1 MNLERRIRKL
11 NRMLEDELGSTPLYA
26 WVACNSSE
34 MMHPCQVLDS
44 SGEPIYDVLCQCGT
58 NVAVHGLHCKIS
70 VSVIR
75 GEMQPRLPKYM
86 GWWVLAAKRPV
97 LDWEADELRRA
108 TRPAVLWEPVVAE
121 QHPLGYALWPHEPDE
136 RLTKGVI
143 RMVREFRSLTPAE
156 HGKAFR
162 AAYQKQQKD
171 RKDRAYAMARER
183 FGLTMNPQE
192 KGGVSFPPVQKQGA
206 IQ

>member
-44 SGEPIYDVLCQCGT
+44 SGAEIYDVLCQCGT
-58 NVAVHGLHCKIS
+58 NVAIHGRYCKVS
-70 VSVIR
+70 VSVVR

-86 GWWVLAAKRPV
+86 GWWVLAFRRPV

-108 TRPAVLWEPVVAE
+108 IRPAVLWEPVPVKE
-121 QHPLGYALWPHEPDE
+121 HPLGYALWPHEPDE
-136 RLTKGVI
+136 RLTKGLI
-143 RMVREFRSLTPAE
+143 KMVREYRSVPVEERIRQFRKE
-156 HGKAFR
+156 
-162 AAYQKQQKD
+162 
-171 RKDRAYAMARER
+171 YAAREQR
-183 FGLTMNPQE
+183 RRERARGISREQFGMTINPQE

>member
-11 NRMLEDELGSTPLYA
+11 NRLLEDELGAQPLYGWIA
-26 WVACNSSE
+26 ANSVE
-34 MMHPCQVLDS
+34 MQHPCQVLDS
-44 SGEPIYDVLCQCGT
+44 DANPIYDTVCQCGR
-58 NVAVHGLHCKIS
+58 NVDIHGPYCRIS

-97 LDWEADELRRA
+97 LDWEAEELRRA
-108 TRPAVLWEPVVAE
+108 ARPAILWEPMSCE
-121 QHPLGYALWPHEPDE
+121 QHPLGYMLWPHEPDE
-136 RLTKGVI
+136 RLTKGLI
-143 RMVREFRSLTPAE
+143 KMVREHRSVPVEERIRQFRKEYAE
-156 HGKAFR
+156 R
-162 AAYQKQQKD
+162 EL
-171 RKDRAYAMARER
+171 RRRER
-183 FGLTMNPQE
+183 ARDISREQFGMTVNPQE